1 MYIYFI
7 CIYIYPYIYIYIH
20 IYVYTYIHT
29 YVHSYMLTTTTAE
42 AAMAVT
48 MAGCS
53 GRSQSSIA
61 ETSCGNPGPANNG
74 DLRSS

>member
-7 CIYIYPYIYIYIH
+7 CIYIYPYIYIH
-20 IYVYTYIHT
+20 VYVYTYIRT

-61 ETSCGNPGPANNG
+61 ETSCGNPGPANNV